1 MKRGQSAKAFARKIV
16 RSRSHLRAL
25 RLPNQARRLLSHTGL
40 AGHRD
45 TRYTV
50 TYRGNHLPHLE
61 AKTRFQLL
69 RKGGTHD

>member
-25 RLPNQARRLLSHTGL
+25 RLPNQARRLLPHTGL
-40 AGHRD
+40 AGHHNPC
-45 TRYTV
+45 YACSN
-50 TYRGNHLPHLE
+50 RGNHLPDLE